1 MRYVERLESLYLDF
15 DGFFAS
21 VMQQAIPALRGKP
34 VGIIPFEMTNARST
48 TVIACSKEAK
58 VQGCQNVM
66 RVPEARQRCPDLI
79 LVPQRPDLFRR
90 AHMALLNEIEMEVP
104 IGSVKSIDE
113 LYCQLSEQEAADPHD
128 LADRIKD
135 RIARFIGPHITCS
148 IGFAQNPL
156 LAKIACKMDKPNGTT
171 IWWPDTRH
179 AALCSLRNLEEIPG
193 IGSRMERRLVGGG
206 VTCIEQ
212 LLATQPKQMRK
223 LWRSVSGERLW
234 YALHGYAIKA
244 EPTARGMYGHG
255 RVLPPDWRGLDK
267 AEHCARMLVIRAAR
281 RMRRDGWAAGKVT
294 VWLDLLTKKGTGGWV
309 DGQDLPNVSDDKAC
323 LDALKLIWQR
333 IKATLPKAIKAM
345 RVGVTL
351 LDLSPAKE
359 RQLDWIYDDDRERR
373 RWESLTT
380 IKDTLNRKYGKR
392 VLEFGMFDQPP
403 GGWAGAK
410 ISYTR
415 IPDAEDFY

>member
-1 MRYVERLESLYLDF
+1 
-15 DGFFAS
+15 
-21 VMQQAIPALRGKP
+21 
-34 VGIIPFEMTNARST
+34 
-48 TVIACSKEAK
+48 
-58 VQGCQNVM
+58 
-66 RVPEARQRCPDLI
+66 
-79 LVPQRPDLFRR
+79 
-90 AHMALLNEIEMEVP
+90 
-104 IGSVKSIDE
+104 
-113 LYCQLSEQEAADPHD
+113 
-128 LADRIKD
+128 
-135 RIARFIGPHITCS
+135 
-148 IGFAQNPL
+148 
-156 LAKIACKMDKPNGTT
+156 
-171 IWWPDTRH
+171 
-179 AALCSLRNLEEIPG
+179 
-193 IGSRMERRLVGGG
+193 MERRLVGGG